1 MANIVLKPES
11 LTIIITGVYFRKYA
25 VRYQEAAVQALSSCV
40 TKEPFDPIPYQLF
53 CQSLELHLKSYIW
66 IKEKYGRDKFRKKY
80 GHDIVKLWRHSKDR
94 GIQKYIKLTPL
105 RERVIN
111 LVGPYYK
118 ARKFCYLDIDMV
130 YDGYKDIKS
139 EPKSLQTL
147 KRLTLQLCNSLRRPL
162 YDASQP
168 I

>member
-1 MANIVLKPES
+1 MANIVLNPASAK
-11 LTIIITGVYFRKYA
+11 IIITGVNFRNYA
-25 VRYQEAAVQALSSCV
+25 VRYREAAVQSLSSGM
-40 TKEPFDPIPYQLF
+40 TKEAFDPVPYQLF

-66 IKEKYGRDKFRKKY
+66 IKEKYGRDKFRNKY

-94 GIQKYIKLTPL
+94 GIQKYIRITPL
-105 RERVIN
+105 RERVIE
-111 LVGPYYK
+111 LVGPYYR
-118 ARKFCYLDIDMV
+118 ARKFCYLDIGFIF
-130 YDGYKDIKS
+130 DGYKELKS

-147 KRLTLQLCNSLRRPL
+147 NRLTLQLGNSLRRPL